1 MLMLFIVT
9 IYDIIKEKIGNINQ
23 AIVNFYDSD
32 ALYLMHGIDVP
43 STVED
48 NISHINET
56 DGTNNVNRD
65 SILNEDFVWEGSTPT
80 NSSPE
85 EIIEPIQ
92 KILEPV
98 KEITQDYISNEN
110 ISNENI
116 SNENISNEI
125 NNTLLYKTVYNYI
138 HFNNITTDM
147 KILIDCNGD
156 KKSMALLA
164 VLSNIYSIENI
175 HLVVIQNDLIVSHFF
190 ETLND
195 FSEFTCHIYGKNE
208 NRLNIYKNICE
219 ENNIKQIFNASTMEN
234 IMLYKID
241 CIMKGVLYDN
251 MIHTPFENI
260 LNKNVEEFVD
270 DYNIAYIEHV
280 QDNIITNEYSELN
293 SMMNVLCN
301 KYPCYDNW
309 KYNIINY
316 NKKNN

>member
-1 MLMLFIVT
+1 MLMLFILT

-43 STVED
+43 NTVED
-48 NISHINET
+48 NILHVNET
-56 DGTNNVNRD
+56 DDMNHVNRD
-65 SILNEDFVWEGSTPT
+65 SILNEDFVWEGSTQT

-85 EIIEPIQ
+85 EITEPIQ
-92 KILEPV
+92 KIVDHV
-98 KEITQDYISNEN
+98 KEITQDHISDKYISNEN
-110 ISNENI
+110 I
-116 SNENISNEI
+116 ISNEI
-125 NNTLLYKTVYNYI
+125 NDTLLYKTVYNYI

-147 KILIDCNGD
+147 KILIECNGD

-175 HLVVIQNDLIVSHFF
+175 HLVVIQDDLIISHFF
-190 ETLND
+190 ESLND
-195 FSEFTCHIYGKNE
+195 FSEFTCHIHGKNE
-208 NRLNIYKNICE
+208 NKLNIYKNICE

-234 IMLYKID
+234 MMLYKID
-241 CIMKGVLYDN
+241 CIMKGVQYDN
-251 MIHTPFENI
+251 MIYTPFENI

-270 DYNIAYIEHV
+270 DYNIVYIEHV
-280 QDNIITNEYSELN
+280 ENKKITNEYSELN

-301 KYPCYDNW
+301 KYPCYNNW